1 MYTDYVMKL
10 LAIETATEACSAA
23 LWLDGDIRERFEFA
37 PRRHTELILPM
48 VDSLLAEAGLSCA
61 DMDGFV
67 YGCGPGSFTGVR
79 IATGVVQGL
88 ALAAD
93 RPVLGVS
100 TLAALAQTLFGRD
113 QPVLAALDARMNE
126 VYWGCYV
133 PAEGG
138 VQLQGTE
145 HVSPPEAVPLPE
157 PRQWLAAGSGWHSYA
172 DRLQARLPELD
183 INVVAD
189 FWPRAAASV
198 ALAAR
203 DWTAGKAVAAAQAR
217 PTYLRDRVAQVK
229 QST

>member
-1 MYTDYVMKL
+1 MKL

-23 LWLDGDIRERFEFA
+23 LWLDGDIHERFEFA

-48 VDSLLAEAGLSCA
+48 VDSLLAAAGLRSA

-93 RPVLGVS
+93 RPVVAVS
-100 TLAALAQTLFGRD
+100 TLAALSQTLIEHD
-113 QPVLAALDARMNE
+113 QPVLAALDARMDE
-126 VYWGCYV
+126 VYWGCYL
-133 PAEGG
+133 PADSGM
-138 VQLQGTE
+138 QLQGAE
-145 HVSPPEAVPLPE
+145 HVCSPETVPLPE
-157 PRQWLAAGSGWHSYA
+157 TRQWLAAGSGWYSYA
-172 DRLQARLPELD
+172 ERLRARLPALD
-183 INVVAD
+183 ITVVAD
-189 FWPRAAASV
+189 VWPRAAASV

-203 DWTAGKAVAAAQAR
+203 NWTAGRVLTAAQAR

>member
-1 MYTDYVMKL
+1 MKL

-23 LWLDGDIRERFEFA
+23 LWLDGDILERFEFA

-48 VDSLLAEAGLSCA
+48 ADSLLAEAGLRCV

-79 IATGVVQGL
+79 IATGVIQGL

-93 RPVLGVS
+93 RPVLGIS
-100 TLAALAQTLFGRD
+100 TLAALAQTLIERD
-113 QPVLAALDARMNE
+113 QPVLAALDARMDE

-133 PAEGG
+133 PAAGSM
-138 VQLQGTE
+138 QLQGVE
-145 HVSPPEAVPLPE
+145 HVCPPEMVPLPE
-157 PRQWLAAGSGWHSYA
+157 PRQWLAAGSGWHSYTE
-172 DRLQARLPELD
+172 RLQTRLPELD
-183 INVVAD
+183 ITVITDV
-189 FWPRAAASV
+189 WPRAAASV

-203 DWTAGKAVAAAQAR
+203 DWTAGKAVPAAQAR
-217 PTYLRDRVAQVK
+217 PTYLRDHVAQAK